1 HVEDS
6 QGRPAKFEFRHTT
19 LQTRTDM
26 QKIIK
31 SGTARDRTEARGRL
45 APFLRDTLVGLNYT
59 YYDPPGAQML
69 YNNSVFVRSHDYT
82 EKSGVPW
89 EQPWTSARRV
99 SVFGANSGGHLAG
112 SLAGLPYALADL
124 EQSFIVPENVQSLI
138 WEDFVPTLLTGA
150 VVPRFWTV
158 TQNELHA
165 VSLYQRTGEE
175 LLMES
180 AENENVRAAV
190 LSILSDR
197 VLPQRTARIEA
208 AMRGR
213 Q

>member
-1 HVEDS
+1 
-6 QGRPAKFEFRHTT
+6 
-19 LQTRTDM
+19 
-26 QKIIK
+26 
-31 SGTARDRTEARGRL
+31 
-45 APFLRDTLVGLNYT
+45 
-59 YYDPPGAQML
+59 
-69 YNNSVFVRSHDYT
+69 
-82 EKSGVPW
+82 VPW

-124 EQSFIVPENVQSLI
+124 EQNFIVPENVQSLI

-180 AENENVRAAV
+180 AENANVRAAV

-213 Q
+213 QLQQVLPEMLPGETSYLAAEFRRRFPDQNTVWRAAGKELDELARSSPADTRWERI